1 MPVNINKKGRVAVLT
16 MEQADQAGPPTGQAG
31 LLDAA
36 LAYGLVRRCQQIA
49 EDPEVLAAVLT
60 GAGDSFCL
68 GEADEVD
75 VEEGAFVGEPQG
87 PALEAVNAL
96 ASLPVPII
104 AAINGP
110 AVGAGAEL
118 ALACDIRLAGERAS
132 FQFPQ
137 LAEGTLP
144 RAGGTQRLPRIVGRA
159 YALEL
164 LLLSDRIDAQEAWR
178 MGLVGKVVPQERLLP
193 EAEALAERLAQK
205 APVAVRYLR
214 EAIHK
219 GMDVT
224 LDQGL
229 RLEGDLYFLLQ
240 TTADRMEGIRSFLEK
255 RTPTFRGE

>member
-16 MEQADQAGPPTGQAG
+16 MEQADQAG

-60 GAGDSFCL
+60 GAGDRFCL

-75 VEEGAFVGEPQG
+75 AEEGAFVGGPQG

-96 ASLPVPII
+96 VSLTVPII

-110 AVGAGAEL
+110 AGGAGAEL

-159 YALEL
+159 HALEL
-164 LLLSDRIDAQEAWR
+164 LLLGDRIDAQEAWR
-178 MGLVGKVVPQERLLP
+178 MGLVGKVVPQERLLL

-205 APVAVRYLR
+205 APVAMRYLR

-229 RLEGDLYFLLQ
+229 RLEADLYFLLQ